1 MAIYAYTKYV
11 QKEVVPE
18 ADHVERSFLE
28 RLSYHKFY
36 VDEIYDFLIVNPLN
50 SFSRFLYR
58 IVDRSGIDGIVNGL
72 GRGVSE
78 SGKMLRIL
86 QSGNVGFY
94 LFFMVKVAVLL
105 LLYGLYQF

>member
-1 MAIYAYTKYV
+1 AIYAYMKYV

-28 RLSYHKFY
+28 GLSYHKFY

-58 IVDRSGIDGIVNGL
+58 IVDRSGIEGIVNGL

-78 SGKMLRIL
+78 SGKMLRLL
-86 QSGNVGFY
+86 QSGIVVFY
-94 LFFMVKVAVLL
+94 LFLMFIGAVLL
-105 LLYGLYQF
+105 LFYGIYTI